1 MFSRKISSHEHSALG
16 NILYFII
23 YYYCILLTMRVRMT
37 CFQGPVSMLASTVI
51 YLIVANTSHVLHLTR
66 GGGEI

>member
-1 MFSRKISSHEHSALG
+1 
-16 NILYFII
+16 
-23 YYYCILLTMRVRMT
+23 MT